1 MHRIMDNT
9 LKKHDKQIDLMNLHK
24 SIALEAQKHKTM
36 VSHYMDTFFKIKKG
50 DYWMDCKFKCSIKL
64 FFEQEHPL
72 ETKKRNLVNAGK
84 LTHEGKLGGQL

>member
-1 MHRIMDNT
+1 
-9 LKKHDKQIDLMNLHK
+9 
-24 SIALEAQKHKTM
+24 
-36 VSHYMDTFFKIKKG
+36 
-50 DYWMDCKFKCSIKL
+50 MDCKFKCSIKL